1 MIIRDYVIFLCIY
14 YWKRNT
20 DDLDPIHP
28 ALLNRSP
35 MLKQIKI
42 CLLRNTLRHDLIVHT
57 TIQVT
62 RGSSEKSLHKS
73 KRSFEWR
80 IFSSSCGTHLLG
92 SQTDSDKTYD
102 PVMTSQHWSI
112 ILMKR
117 SDLQKKECF
126 LGDNSRNNPYTLL
139 LLLAM
144 RRESPSAKQQSLTG
158 VKTARCERRWWNW
171 TYLHDCPGQPTLLP
185 HACHQERRTMNP

>member
-117 SDLQKKECF
+117 SDLQKSASSATTQGITPIHSSCYSPWGES
-126 LGDNSRNNPYTLL
+126 LQARSNSPWL
-139 LLLAM
+139 
-144 RRESPSAKQQSLTG
+144 E
-158 VKTARCERRWWNW
+158 
-171 TYLHDCPGQPTLLP
+171 
-185 HACHQERRTMNP
+185 